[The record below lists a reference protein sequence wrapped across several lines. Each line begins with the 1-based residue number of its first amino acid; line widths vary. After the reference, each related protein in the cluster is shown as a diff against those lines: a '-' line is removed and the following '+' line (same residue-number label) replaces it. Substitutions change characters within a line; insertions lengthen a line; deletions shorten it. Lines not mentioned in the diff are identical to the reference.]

1 MVGSPA
7 DPEPGVPARRAR
19 SRDEQM
25 DFDLIAAARDLIA
38 ADSVSANGNLRAVEV
53 LEEVARTL
61 GLESYRQEAVALGA
75 PQANLVVH
83 PKGAP
88 PEDGGLLLVTHTDTV
103 GPGPLDLWTKTDP
116 WRLHQE
122 GDTLYGLGVA
132 DVKLDALAKLQ
143 ALAQAPKS
151 ARGKVAFLGT
161 YAEEVGCLGAKHF
174 VKDPPFRPA
183 WASCGEPS
191 ELRIVD
197 AHKGYLV
204 AHVKIDDRAPRKAPE
219 ERLRITVT
227 GKAAHSS
234 TPHLGV
240 NAIDEA
246 IAFCQAQDLA
256 IHRIEGGDLAN
267 KVPARCVVEVEASA
281 PAEEAAQAR
290 GYACERVRGPVDSIS
305 RSLTL
310 GRRLVALLREI
321 VLASGPES
329 NPRFDPA
336 TPVFNHGVARSEGD
350 RLELMFDARLLP
362 GHDPVAIFE
371 RLEGEG
377 SRMAEE
383 ANLAI
388 TIDRNRANFAMELRP
403 DSPLRRA
410 AMETSRQLGLEP
422 EPQAKPTNTEGGVF
436 VSAGIDAIV
445 FGPGRSTGNAHTA
458 NEWQSVSQLRRAAEW
473 YDALIRNLCG

>member
-1 MVGSPA
+1 
-7 DPEPGVPARRAR
+7 
-19 SRDEQM
+19 M

-191 ELRIVD
+191 ELRIID

-204 AHVKIDDRAPRKAPE
+204 AIVRLEDPAPE
-219 ERLRITVT
+219 PAPTERLRISVT

-234 TPHLGV
+234 TPHLGR

-246 IAFCQAQDLA
+246 LAFCQAHGAA
-256 IHRIEGGDLAN
+256 IHSIHGGDLAN
-267 KVPARCVVEVEASA
+267 KVPARCEVEVAYA
-281 PAEEAAQAR
+281 PGIEEAAKAR
-290 GYACERVRGPVDSIS
+290 GYPSERVSGEAPSIAKA
-305 RSLTL
+305 LEV
-310 GRRLVALLREI
+310 GRRIGARKREL

-336 TPVFNHGVARSEGD
+336 TPVFNNGVAHSDGRK
-350 RLELMFDARLLP
+350 LEIVFDARLLP
-362 GHDPVAIFE
+362 GHDPEAIFATLD
-371 RLEGEG
+371 REGKA
-377 SRMAEE
+377 MAEGAGLSVE
-383 ANLAI
+383 I
-388 TIDRNRANFAMELRP
+388 EKNRANFAMELRP
-403 DSPLRRA
+403 DSPLLEA
-410 AMETSRQLGLEP
+410 AMAASRELGLNP

-436 VSAGIDAIV
+436 VSKGIDAIV
-445 FGPGRSTGNAHTA
+445 FGPGVSTGNAHTA
-458 NEWQSVSQLRRAAEW
+458 NEWQSLSQLRRAADW